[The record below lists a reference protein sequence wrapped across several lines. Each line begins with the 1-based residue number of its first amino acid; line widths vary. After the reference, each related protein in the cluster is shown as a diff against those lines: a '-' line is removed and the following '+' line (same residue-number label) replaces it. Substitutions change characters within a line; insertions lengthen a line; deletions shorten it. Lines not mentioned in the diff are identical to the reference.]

1 MCLSST
7 IVIMGQVKF
16 SLLPQPNSWLLI
28 ITSTDLGKV
37 LAGIQ
42 VPESEHPVFDQFL
55 QKLGYPF
62 VEETHNPMFKRYFC
76 E

>member
-1 MCLSST
+1 MLT
-7 IVIMGQVKF
+7 VV
-16 SLLPQPNSWLLI
+16 
-28 ITSTDLGKV
+28 STDLGKV